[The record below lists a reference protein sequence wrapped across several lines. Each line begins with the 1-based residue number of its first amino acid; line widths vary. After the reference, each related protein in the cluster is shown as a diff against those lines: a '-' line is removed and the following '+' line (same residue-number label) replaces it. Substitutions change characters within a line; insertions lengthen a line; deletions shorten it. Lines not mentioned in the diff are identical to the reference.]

1 MARNEEK
8 AQSMLS
14 RFVQA
19 EKYRIW
25 AWESIVSV
33 NKLIRE
39 KGHWEV
45 RILELGGPDYATVGP
60 KVTDSEGK
68 ELSHKSQGL
77 VYLLSSFF
85 FFSLQPFSYHAFF
98 FPLLS
103 LFSWAFFFLSFF
115 TCSLVFFFFFPLS
128 LFLIMHFF
136 FLALIFFVRRGTGK

>member
-1 MARNEEK
+1 MARNEDK

-45 RILELGGPDYATVGP
+45 RILELGGPDYAKVGP

-68 ELSHKSQGL
+68 EVSHKSQGS
-77 VYLLSSFF
+77 VYFVSSFF
-85 FFSLQPFSYHAFF
+85 FFF
-98 FPLLS
+98 FP
-103 LFSWAFFFLSFF
+103 
-115 TCSLVFFFFFPLS
+115 
-128 LFLIMHFF
+128 
-136 FLALIFFVRRGTGK
+136 

>member
-45 RILELGGPDYATVGP
+45 RILELGGLDYATVSP

-77 VYLLSSFF
+77 VYLLSSVF
-85 FFSLQPFSYHAFF
+85 FFSLEPFSYHAFF
-98 FPLLS
+98 FPCS
-103 LFSWAFFFLSFF
+103 HFFHGPFFF
-115 TCSLVFFFFFPLS
+115 S
-128 LFLIMHFF
+128 LFL
-136 FLALIFFVRRGTGK
+136 LAH